1 MTSNKLPA
9 YFEKYLE
16 QKFGEVREQI
26 AELKTH
32 VNDELMDLKNI
43 ARCNQRNIQRLYIIS
58 FIIIAYLLLVVE
70 GATLLDLLKTFI

>member
-1 MTSNKLPA
+1 MTSTKLPV

-26 AELKTH
+26 VELKTH